1 MTPEET
7 SLARSL
13 VALPGWRWVPG
24 MKLAEKRIFIVW
36 AGPDHL
42 SCAND
47 MFVGD
52 LRCREG
58 VWEAR
63 TSPHREWGPATL
75 TEVLP
80 DLEHMGTAGILLGML
95 AAIAPPEVYFGP
107 DTVRVTWSDTG
118 SADGP
123 CLGVAVARAL
133 VAVGN
138 ITSKTNHNTARSGH
152 SPSEAP

>member
-24 MKLAEKRIFIVW
+24 MLVCA
-36 AGPDHL
+36 PDDRGHVTAVL
-42 SCAND
+42 D
-47 MFVGD
+47 GD
-52 LRCREG
+52 EG
-58 VWEAR
+58 VTVYVCFDEETR
-63 TSPHREWGPATL
+63 SCRFDEEIGL
-75 TEVLP
+75 LLP
-80 DLEHMGTAGILLGML
+80 DLTHMGTAGILLGML
-95 AAIAPPEVYFGP
+95 AAIAPPEVYFGVGA
-107 DTVRVTWSDTG
+107 VRVTWSDTG

>member
-1 MTPEET
+1 MSNADTTVPDTRIAPEET
-7 SLARSL
+7 SLARLL

-24 MKLAEKRIFIVW
+24 MKLADKRILIVW

-80 DLEHMGTAGILLGML
+80 DLEHMGTAGILLGRL
-95 AAIAPPEVYFGP
+95 WAADPDAGWHVHGPPGLVC
-107 DTVRVTWSDTG
+107 VHR
-118 SADGP
+118 ADGSDEHYGDH
-123 CLGVAVARAL
+123 LGVAAARAL
-133 VAVGN
+133 VAIGRC
-138 ITSKTNHNTARSGH
+138 A
-152 SPSEAP
+152 